1 MNNLL
6 KWSAPLVV
14 AMLFALPVSVSAK
27 GEWKSVQTSEKDFS
41 VSMPAN
47 AEMVEKKVQNV
58 TIKAFT
64 ANEDG
69 TNYSITHGAGVG
81 SAPTSDAA
89 DAIGNGAIGE
99 FKKQAEKAQVA
110 LTIDKKEDVQGVGWS
125 GKKSY
130 ISVGPAKLEMLAAL
144 SENKNVGYC
153 LITVSEQNAT
163 PDQNFFNS
171 FKVDTKITN
180 ELYANKA
187 QNLGQMIGIILGIAV
202 GGGVGFFVVNSL
214 NKKKKSA
221 S

>member
-1 MNNLL
+1 MKKIL
-6 KWSAPLVV
+6 KWSPLLVV
-14 AMLFALPVSVSAK
+14 AMLFALPATLHAK
-27 GEWKSVQTSEKDFS
+27 DEWKLVQTKEKDFS

-47 AEMVEKKVQNV
+47 VEMVEKKVQNV

-81 SAPTSDAA
+81 STPTADAA
-89 DAIGNGAIGE
+89 DAIGNGAISE
-99 FKKQAEKAQVA
+99 FKKQAEKVHVA
-110 LTIDKKEDVQGVGWS
+110 LTVDKKEDVKGVGWT

-130 ISVGPAKLEMLAAL
+130 ISIGPAKLEMLAAL

-153 LITVSEQNAT
+153 LVTASELNAK

-187 QNLGQMIGIILGIAV
+187 QNLGEIIGIILGIAA
-202 GGGVGFFVVNSL
+202 GGGIGFFVVRTINQ
-214 NKKKKSA
+214 KKKLVS
-221 S
+221 

>member
-14 AMLFALPVSVSAK
+14 AMLFALPISVSAK
-27 GEWKSVQTSEKDFS
+27 GEWKLVQTPEKDFS

-64 ANEDG
+64 ADEDG

-81 SAPTSDAA
+81 SSPTADAA

-110 LTIDKKEDVQGVGWS
+110 LTIDKKENVQGVGWN

-130 ISVGPAKLEMLAAL
+130 ISIGPAKLEMLAAL

-153 LITVSEQNAT
+153 LVTASAQNAT

-187 QNLGQMIGIILGIAV
+187 QNLGEMIGIILGIAV
-202 GGGVGFFVVNSL
+202 GGGIGFFVVNKM
-214 NKKKKSA
+214 NQKKKSA